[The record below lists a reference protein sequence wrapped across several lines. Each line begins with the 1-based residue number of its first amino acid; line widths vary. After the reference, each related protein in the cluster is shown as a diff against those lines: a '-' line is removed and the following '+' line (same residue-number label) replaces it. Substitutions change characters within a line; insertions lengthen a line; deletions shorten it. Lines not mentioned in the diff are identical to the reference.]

1 MSLMWTGADVNLK
14 NNGGRTPL
22 HYAASKGWVKIAEM
36 LISHGANIN
45 VKDKVSQFPTSISFT
60 GTSSYIN
67 YIYDA

>member
-1 MSLMWTGADVNLK
+1 VNLK

-45 VKDKVSQFPTSISFT
+45 AKDKV
-60 GTSSYIN
+60 
-67 YIYDA
+67 A